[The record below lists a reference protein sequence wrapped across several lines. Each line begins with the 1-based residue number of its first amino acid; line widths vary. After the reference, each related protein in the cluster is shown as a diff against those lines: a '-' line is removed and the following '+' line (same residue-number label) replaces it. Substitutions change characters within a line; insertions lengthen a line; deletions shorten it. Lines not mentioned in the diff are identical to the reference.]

1 MDVQAAKIELA
12 KWILDINDPSLIM
25 KVKDLLTDELNKEHH
40 TLTEQEQREI
50 KLGLAQLDRGE
61 RISFDDFMNKVS

>member
-25 KVKDLLTDELNKEHH
+25 KVKDLLTDELNKGHH

-50 KLGLAQLDRGE
+50 QLGLAQLDRGE